1 MHPLCLGL
9 EVIVFGARL
18 CLGQPE
24 LPRTVTVAVCP
35 ITTPRDRG
43 FQRRLAAELRT
54 RPAATAI
61 DSALSEWL
69 SLRDQ
74 ARKCRARR

>member
-1 MHPLCLGL
+1 M
-9 EVIVFGARL
+9 
-18 CLGQPE
+18 
-24 LPRTVTVAVCP
+24 
-35 ITTPRDRG
+35 PRDRG

-54 RPAATAI
+54 LPAATAI

-74 ARKCRARR
+74 ARKCRGRR